1 MIQPFLIL
9 SEREA
14 RDAKSAVAEIDA
26 ALTSEEHFKK
36 IVSGLPLTL
45 VNGYRRTLTSQK
57 QDIQATLESYEK
69 AKMGDYADF
78 IKRAGNDIGALLI
91 VGRIIKGFSQKDL
104 ARRVGLK
111 EQQVQR
117 YEADR
122 YRSITLS
129 GYRRIAQALGIQL
142 KVAMAEKLEPWF
154 AAQPGLISEYSSE
167 EIKKII
173 RHAKDNNWFDV
184 PSSGEEEMDQQESL
198 QRFVSDH
205 LIKYGSPALLRTG
218 LNVDDLSNDLLLV
231 AWKARVTKIAEDII
245 STKNITYKEI
255 DISWLPQLAKLS
267 AEKDGPA
274 RARDLLLQ
282 HGVVLV
288 AEPQIPGL
296 KIDGAAF
303 LVEGVPVIGM
313 TLRRDTVDNFWYTLL
328 HEAAHVVL
336 HYRMGLAIGFY
347 DDSDHSS
354 LDEIEKEADDFASNL
369 LIPEDIWKRSPAR
382 ISKAT
387 EPIERL
393 AKDLGIHPAI
403 VYGRLQKERNNY
415 AVFAD
420 KLGRGFVRQSL
431 LIPQGEKQNA

>member
-9 SEREA
+9 SERDA
-14 RDAKSAVAEIDA
+14 RDAKTAIAEIEA

-45 VNGYRRTLTSQK
+45 VNGYRRTLVSQK

-69 AKMGDYADF
+69 AKAGDYADF
-78 IKRAGNDIGALLI
+78 VKRAGNDIGALLI
-91 VGRIIKGFSQKDL
+91 IARVIKNLSQKDL

-111 EQQVQR
+111 EQQIQR

-129 GYRRIAQALGIQL
+129 GFRRIAQALDVQL
-142 KVAMAEKLEPWF
+142 KANLEPWF
-154 AAQPGLISEYSSE
+154 VGQPGLVSEYDSQD
-167 EIKKII
+167 IKKII
-173 RHAKDNNWFDV
+173 RHAKDHSWFET
-184 PSSGEEEMDQQESL
+184 PAAGEESGDQEDSL
-198 QRFVSDH
+198 KRFFSDH

-218 LNVDDLSNDLLLV
+218 LNVSDLSNDLLLV
-231 AWKARVTKIAEDII
+231 AWKARVTKVAEEMI
-245 STKNITYKEI
+245 SAQNVVYNEI
-255 DISWLPQLAKLS
+255 DISWLPQLARLS
-267 AEKDGPA
+267 VEQDGPA

-282 HGVVLV
+282 HGIVLI

-296 KIDGAAF
+296 AIDGAAF

-313 TLRRDTVDNFWYTLL
+313 TLRRDTIDSFWFTLL

-347 DDSDHSS
+347 DDNEHAS
-354 LDEIEKEADDFASNL
+354 LDGIEKEADDFASNL
-369 LIPEDIWKRSPAR
+369 LIPDDVWKRTPAR

-387 EPIERL
+387 APIEKL

-403 VYGRLQKERNNY
+403 VYGRIQKERNNY
-415 AVFAD
+415 ALFAD
-420 KLGRGFVRQSL
+420 KLGRGLVRKSL
-431 LIPQGEKQNA
+431 FPQGVKENA